1 MTAIKAN
8 PIFVS
13 LVCFVVNKI
22 GLQIETFNHENH
34 QIHEM
39 SLRAIFLD
47 PKKDGSLY
55 KDLLHSFTIIR
66 KSWG

>member
-1 MTAIKAN
+1 MAAIKAI

-39 SLRAIFLD
+39 SLRAIFFE
-47 PKKDGSLY
+47 PKKMILCVTNHIHPQSG
-55 KDLLHSFTIIR
+55 F
-66 KSWG
+66 